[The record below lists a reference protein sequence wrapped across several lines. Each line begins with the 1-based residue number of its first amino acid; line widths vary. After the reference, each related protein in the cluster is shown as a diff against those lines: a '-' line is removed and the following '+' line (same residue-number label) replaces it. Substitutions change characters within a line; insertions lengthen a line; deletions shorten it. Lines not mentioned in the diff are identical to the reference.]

1 MNDKQ
6 KTNLGSNAP
15 GHPGIS
21 PTWTSSAKDVVTTS
35 LGSSRIWVT
44 LGYGIGNEVY
54 WPSTGHPQIRDLGFI
69 IAGPNGWTEVKRARR
84 YLISTP
90 EPHVPLPQIVHEGDD
105 YRLELE
111 FLPHPQRDTLLVHYN
126 LVGEGLQL
134 YCLLAPHL
142 DGDRANTAW
151 ADGDLT
157 AQRDAASICL
167 RSDCG
172 FLRTSVGYAGESDGW
187 QDFSQNGAMTWT
199 YGCATDGNVA
209 LTGELASASGTL
221 ALSFSQTLEGARTL
235 ARSSLA
241 DDYDDVRNRFVDQ
254 WVQWGK
260 TLVIP
265 YASPEM
271 KHVAEISA
279 TVIKVHED
287 RTYAGAVVASLSV
300 PWGSSHDDPGGY
312 HLVWTRDTVEAA
324 LAMIVVGQIEDAKK
338 TLAYLIG
345 TQSENGGWAQN
356 YYPDGRG
363 YWSGSQLDEV
373 ALPVIL
379 AAKLRAVGSLT
390 NSIPTENMVRKAIA
404 YIVRMGPMSD
414 QDRWEE
420 NAGASPFT
428 LALTVCALVASADYF
443 NADERAYLLS
453 LADCWNERIEDWTYT
468 TSGEYCADRD
478 IGGYYVRMSPRPMQ
492 GGING
497 SIDVRNVAH
506 GEIAATGLLGLE
518 FLYLVRTGLRKADDK
533 RIVDTVRLVDEILR
547 VETPNGPSFHRYNGD
562 GYGEHADGSPFDG
575 QGIGRLWPLLTGER
589 GHYAVAAG
597 EDARPY
603 LAAMAK
609 MTGPGGLIP
618 EQVWDSE
625 PLPDRGLMPGKPSGS
640 AMPLVW
646 AHGEFLKLLACIT
659 TERPTELLDDVD
671 TRYGG
676 TIPEA
681 EVWHWRETSPF
692 QSVPKGRGINI
703 EATEPFIL
711 HHSLDDWHHKDDS
724 KSAPGPF
731 GMHILALTKDQLAEF
746 DELKFTFFY
755 PDRDAWRQKDFAIQL
770 GRG

>member
-1 MNDKQ
+1 MNDQSKY
-6 KTNLGSNAP
+6 NSIDWAP
-15 GHPGIS
+15 GQPGIS

-35 LGSSRIWVT
+35 LGSSRIWAT

-69 IAGPNGWTEVKRARR
+69 IAGPNGWTEVKRAQR

-90 EPHVPLPQIVHEGDD
+90 EPHVPLPRIVHEGDD

-111 FLPHPQRDTLLVHYN
+111 FLPHPLRDTLLVNYN
-126 LVGEGLQL
+126 LMGEGLQL

-142 DGDRANTAW
+142 DGERANNAW

-157 AQRDAASICL
+157 AQRDAVSICL

-187 QDFSQNGAMTWT
+187 QDFSRNGAMTWT
-199 YGCATDGNVA
+199 YKCATDGNVA
-209 LTGELASASGTL
+209 MTGELASASGTL
-221 ALSFSQTLEGARTL
+221 ALSFAQTLEGARTL

-241 DDYDDVRNRFVDQ
+241 EDYDDVRHMFIDQ
-254 WVQWGK
+254 WAQWGK
-260 TLVIP
+260 TLVVP

-271 KHVAEISA
+271 THVAETSA

-300 PWGSSHDDPGGY
+300 PWGSSHDDAGGY

-324 LAMIVVGQIEDAKK
+324 LAMIVIGQIEDAKR

-345 TQSENGGWAQN
+345 TQSDDGGWAQN
-356 YYPDGRG
+356 YFPDGRG
-363 YWSGSQLDEV
+363 YWTGNQLDEV

-379 AAKLRAVGSLT
+379 AAKLRAVGNLN
-390 NSIPTENMVRKAIA
+390 NSIPTENMVRSAIA
-404 YIVRMGPMSD
+404 FIVRNGPMSD

-428 LALTVCALVASADYF
+428 LSLAICALVSSVDYF
-443 NADERAYLLS
+443 SAEEADYLLS

-468 TSGEYCADRD
+468 TDGEYCANRD
-478 IGGYYVRMSPRPMQ
+478 IDGYYIRMSPRPRD
-492 GGING
+492 GGIHG

-506 GEIAATGLLGLE
+506 GEIPATGLLGME
-518 FLYLVRTGLRKADDK
+518 FLYLVRMGLRKADDK
-533 RIVDTVRLVDEILR
+533 RIVDTVSLVDEELR

-562 GYGEHADGSPFDG
+562 GYGEHADGGPFDG
-575 QGIGRLWPLLTGER
+575 QGVGRLWPLLTGER

-618 EQVWDSE
+618 EQVWDRDA
-625 PLPDRGLMPGKPSGS
+625 LPDRGLSPGKPSGS

-659 TERPTELLDDVD
+659 TKRPTELLDEVES
-671 TRYGG
+671 RYGG
-676 TIPEA
+676 NIPEA
-681 EVWHWRETSPF
+681 AVWHWREKSPF
-692 QSVPKGRGINI
+692 NSAPRDRDVNI
-703 EATEPFIL
+703 EAAEPFVL
-711 HHSLDDWHHKDDS
+711 HLTRDDWQNKEEIGS
-724 KSAPGPF
+724 SPGAF
-731 GMHILALTKDQLAEF
+731 GMHIVTLTNEQIADTGEM
-746 DELKFTFFY
+746 KFTFFY
-755 PDRDAWRQKDFAIQL
+755 PDRKVWREKDFAI
-770 GRG
+770 RFDR